1 MEMPKSILTT
11 VKKLTGAGETYDA
24 FDVDIIVAINSVFLT
39 LNQLGVGP
47 DTPFQ
52 ITGEGE
58 NWEDFIDT
66 ERFPGIQ
73 SYISLRVRMTFDPP
87 TTSFVADNFKRQI
100 DELEWRLCQQAAEY
114 RRTEEAVQAAEYRR
128 TEEAVQAA
136 SVRMSSTEAYL
147 RSVFSQRKSSIRR

>member
-47 DTPFQ
+47 DTPFR
-52 ITGEGE
+52 ITGDGE
-58 NWEDFIDT
+58 NWEDFIDL
-66 ERFPGIQ
+66 ERFPAIED
-73 SYISLRVRMTFDPP
+73 YMKLRVRMTFDPP

-100 DELEWRLCQQAAEY
+100 DELEWRLRHQADEY
-114 RRTEEAVQAAEYRR
+114 RRAEANVKPASAR
-128 TEEAVQAA
+128 T
-136 SVRMSSTEAYL
+136 SSTEAYL
-147 RSVFSQRKSSIRR
+147 QSVFSQRKSSIRR

>member
-52 ITGEGE
+52 ITGDGE

-66 ERFPGIQ
+66 ERFPAIQ

-114 RRTEEAVQAAEYRR
+114 RRAEEAVQP
-128 TEEAVQAA
+128 A
-136 SVRMSSTEAYL
+136 SAQTSSTEAYL
-147 RSVFSQRKSSIRR
+147 QSVFSQRRSSIRR